1 MIRKLQR
8 AFFLFW
14 FWVFGWKTKGHTP
27 KETKYLIVAA
37 PHTSYYDFFVSL
49 AARYILDLKS
59 GFLVKDSMLKVPI
72 AGWFVRVVGGVPVD
86 RSKRTN
92 LVDQVIQM
100 YNDNEEFVLAIAPEG
115 SREYRP
121 EWKSGFYR
129 IADGAKIP
137 MVMVGLNFGEKTVEM
152 REPFYPTGDMEADIE
167 EMKSYFR
174 TIKGKHPEQGV
185 L

>member
-1 MIRKLQR
+1 MVKTHLFGPKWKMLIIQELQNR
-8 AFFLFW
+8 ILN
-14 FWVFGWKTKGHTP
+14 
-27 KETKYLIVAA
+27 ELE
-37 PHTSYYDFFVSL
+37 YDFCIRFHVMYQI
-49 AARYILDLKS
+49 R
-59 GFLVKDSMLKVPI
+59 
-72 AGWFVRVVGGVPVD
+72 
-86 RSKRTN
+86 N
-92 LVDQVIQM
+92 QM